1 MKTKNMTT
9 LDLRNWKRRSEPM
22 KTTKLIRTRGL
33 LMIVAAASFVA
44 VTVNAAPGD
53 LFEADYGSNTIY
65 KFAPNGTQTTFATGL
80 SSPEGLAFDNAGNLF
95 EADFNSGRILE
106 FTPNGTQS
114 TFASALNEP
123 QALAIQPQ
131 PQPTIAAC
139 IQQPINADRTSVFN
153 VRRGVVPV
161 KFTLTQGGIGFVMT

>member
-44 VTVNAAPGD
+44 VTVNAAPG
-53 LFEADYGSNTIY
+53 
-65 KFAPNGTQTTFATGL
+65 
-80 SSPEGLAFDNAGNLF
+80 NLF
-95 EADFNSGRILE
+95 EADFGSGRILE

-123 QALAIQPQ
+123 QALATQPQ
-131 PQPTIAAC
+131 PQPSFAAH
-139 IQQPINADRTSVFN
+139 IQQPINAD
-153 VRRGVVPV
+153 
-161 KFTLTQGGIGFVMT
+161 

>member
-9 LDLRNWKRRSEPM
+9 LHLRNWKRRSEPM

-53 LFEADYGSNTIY
+53 LFEADYGSGTIY
-65 KFAPNGTQTTFATGL
+65 KFTPAGTQSTFTTGL

-95 EADFNSGRILE
+95 EADNGSGTIYK
-106 FTPNGTQS
+106 FTSDGVRS
-114 TFASALNEP
+114 TF
-123 QALAIQPQ
+123 
-131 PQPTIAAC
+131 
-139 IQQPINADRTSVFN
+139 
-153 VRRGVVPV
+153 
-161 KFTLTQGGIGFVMT
+161 FT